1 MAVGLRLLR
10 LWSITHLLPELLLA
24 IGLLCTGL
32 LGFAVEMLA
41 KVAPGVPERA
51 QLALALVGLAGE
63 YAGAV
68 ALIVFARKV
77 FHPRARWAGA
87 LAWLTVVAL
96 VAALL
101 GEWLSEQYLHY
112 VDAQPIE
119 GPYVPLGIAAR
130 GFAPAWMAIDAFR
143 YHGLIRRRARIG
155 LAEPLVVHRVALW
168 GTASAASAI
177 GHAVGVTHRAIWG
190 TGLEAHTWS
199 LNLVAGLAFVSAACI
214 GLAFFPP
221 PVYRRWVRRS

>member
-10 LWSITHLLPELLLA
+10 LYSITHLLPELLLA